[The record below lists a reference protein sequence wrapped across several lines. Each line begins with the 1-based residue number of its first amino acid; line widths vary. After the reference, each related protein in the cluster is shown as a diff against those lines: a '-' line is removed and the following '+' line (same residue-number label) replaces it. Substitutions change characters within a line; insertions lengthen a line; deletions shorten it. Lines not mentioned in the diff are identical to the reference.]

1 MANIKTSLVI
11 PEDIYRELKKR
22 AAEENKSIKSI
33 VIEALIEYLSKSQ
46 SSRET
51 RRKLIEIIT
60 SPVEGAGPEDYKE
73 YDYEDLD

>member
-22 AAEENKSIKSI
+22 AAEENRSIKSI

>member
-1 MANIKTSLVI
+1 MADIKTSLVI

-22 AAEENKSIKSI
+22 AAEENRSIKSI

>member
-1 MANIKTSLVI
+1 MADIKTSLVI

-22 AAEENKSIKSI
+22 AAEENRSIKSI

-60 SPVEGAGPEDYKE
+60 SPVEGAGPED
-73 YDYEDLD
+73 